1 MLRALLCILSL
12 MLVSQAL
19 VAGETDAS
27 RAGPVTF
34 SLPAIQ
40 PWAERTPEGERRGL
54 LVEMVEEI
62 RDRTDVPIRY
72 HIRPHSRAV
81 LELEEGHADFVPT
94 FVAPGLAR
102 IGKPVAHI
110 LSLNVLVLGR
120 ADETPIESLADL
132 EGENVGYLN
141 GTWYGRA
148 FANSEGIRKVPVN
161 NVAHGLRL
169 LRKGRLKAVVAT
181 EVAIPSGFEPDEVDT
196 PVRTLLTLG
205 TVEGKL
211 YMSRATQPKEA
222 AAVIASAM
230 EAMHEDGTMS
240 ALFSNQYQASI
251 ASE

>member
-1 MLRALLCILSL
+1 MLRALLCTLFL
-12 MLVSQAL
+12 MLVSQAPL
-19 VAGETDAS
+19 AGETDSS
-27 RAGPVTF
+27 RGDPVTF

-40 PWAERTPEGERRGL
+40 PWAERSPEGERSGL
-54 LVEMVEEI
+54 LVDMVEEI
-62 RDRTDVPIRY
+62 RDRTDIPIRY
-72 HIRPHSRAV
+72 HIRPHTRAI

-94 FVAPGLAR
+94 FVAPGMAR
-102 IGKPVAHI
+102 IGKPIAHI
-110 LSLNVLVLGR
+110 LSLDVLVLGR
-120 ADETPIESLADL
+120 ADEKPIESLADL

-148 FANSEGIRKVPVN
+148 FANSDSIRKVPVN

-169 LRKGRLKAVVAT
+169 LRKERLKAVVAT
-181 EVAIPSGFEPDEVDT
+181 EVAIPSGFKPDEADT

-211 YMSRATQPKEA
+211 YMSRATRPEEA
-222 AAVIASAM
+222 AAAIATAM

-240 ALFSNQYQASI
+240 ALFSNRYQAGI